1 MADEAA
7 SAPRNALV
15 TGASRGIGAAIA
27 KRLGRDG
34 FRVWINYRSGA
45 GEAEKVLAEI
55 RAGGG
60 DGLLLPFD
68 VASAESIEAEL
79 VPALKREGPLAVL
92 VNNAGVTADGL
103 VPTMSDEAWDRVIAT
118 NLSGPFRVMRAA
130 TRGMLRQRSGRIV
143 NVASVSAQLGT
154 PGQANYAASKAGLMA
169 LTRSVANELGKRGV
183 LVNTVAPGF
192 IDTDMTAALPTDEI
206 AERIPLRR
214 TGRVEEVAGVVAFLC
229 SEDASYVTGQVIGVN
244 GGLFMG

>member
-1 MADEAA
+1 MAEEAA
-7 SAPRNALV
+7 SATRNALV

-27 KRLGRDG
+27 KRLARDG
-34 FRVWINYRSGA
+34 FRVWINYRSNT

-68 VASAESIEAEL
+68 VASPGSIEAEL

-103 VPTMSDEAWDRVIAT
+103 VPTMSDDAWDRVIAT

-169 LTRSVANELGKRGV
+169 LTRSLANELGKRGV

-192 IDTDMTAALPTDEI
+192 IDTDMTAALPTDEL

-214 TGRVEEVAGVVAFLC
+214 IGRVEEVAGVVAFLC
-229 SEDASYVTGQVIGVN
+229 SDDASYVTGQVIGVN

>member
-1 MADEAA
+1 VADEAA

-27 KRLGRDG
+27 KRLARDG
-34 FRVWINYRSGA
+34 FRVWINYRSSA

-68 VASAESIEAEL
+68 LASPESIQAEL

-103 VPTMSDEAWDRVIAT
+103 VPTMSDDAWDRVIAT

-192 IDTDMTAALPTDEI
+192 IDTDMTAELPTNEI

-214 TGRVEEVAGVVAFLC
+214 IGRVEEVAGVVAFLC
-229 SEDASYVTGQVIGVN
+229 SEDASYLTGQVIGVN